1 MCDFCNSG
9 LLTVIFFKNDCDMQD
24 MSAPVSTKAFV
35 DIPLIE
41 SFVVCLC
48 SIEVIFISAPLCP
61 SLRNPGTGPSSYL

>member
-9 LLTVIFFKNDCDMQD
+9 LLTVICFKHDCDMQD

-41 SFVVCLC
+41 MFVVFLC
-48 SIEVIFISAPLCP
+48 SIAARFISAL
-61 SLRNPGTGPSSYL
+61 L